1 MPVSY
6 RYHAY
11 SPQRLQ
17 EGRRLKRR
25 SKKKLTESELANHPH
40 EAETGLHYGHR
51 FAETEERAHAK
62 AKQAKAHPKMSTP
75 QRGMPIGALPETD
88 EPITEPDR
96 LLEGEVLGMDDLVRE
111 AMAQLEVITG
121 AIRDLGESSWKLARF
136 PLDAARA
143 FRQRG
148 RRH

>member
-6 RYHAY
+6 RFHSY

-25 SKKKLTESELANHPH
+25 SKKKLTESELATAP
-40 EAETGLHYGHR
+40 EGETGIHYGHR
-51 FAETEERAHAK
+51 FAETGERAHAK
-62 AKQAKAHPKMSTP
+62 AKKAKAHPKMSTV
-75 QRGMPIGALPETD
+75 QRGMPIGALPETE

-96 LLEGEVLGMDDLVRE
+96 LLEGEALGMDDLLRE

-148 RRH
+148 RHH